1 MYNATDK
8 KIKTVA
14 GDDSAANLGDGG
26 PATNANLRDA
36 WKVAVDSAGNFYFP
50 DRAYSRIRMV
60 NVTTNIITTV
70 SGNGDMGSGG
80 EGISATAAYH
90 NHPLGIAIDAF
101 DNLLV
106 ADTNSHVV
114 R

>member
-1 MYNATDK
+1 MYNAIDK

-60 NVTTNIITTV
+60 NVTTNIISTV
-70 SGNGDMGSGG
+70 SGNGDLGNHG
-80 EGISATAAYH
+80 EGISATTASH
-90 NHPLGIAIDAF
+90 NQPMGIAIDAF
-101 DNLLV
+101 DNLLI
-106 ADTNSHVV
+106 ADTNVHTV